1 LLIIWEPKKKN
12 IVALLDH
19 TTFCRTTDQG
29 NMALSPMR
37 HSCAAKTINAHPP
50 PMKSP
55 MMVALD
61 QENSAPPPKI
71 YMLAEYKYKLV
82 SGKCSVLL
90 QGDTLFPMP
99 IDEWPKHDW

>member
-1 LLIIWEPKKKN
+1 
-12 IVALLDH
+12 
-19 TTFCRTTDQG
+19 
-29 NMALSPMR
+29 
-37 HSCAAKTINAHPP
+37 
-50 PMKSP
+50 